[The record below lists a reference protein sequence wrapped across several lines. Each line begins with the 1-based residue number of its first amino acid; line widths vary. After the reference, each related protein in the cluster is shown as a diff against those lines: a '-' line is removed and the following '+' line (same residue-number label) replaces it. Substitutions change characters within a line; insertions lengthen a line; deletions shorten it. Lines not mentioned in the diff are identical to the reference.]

1 MQANELTKHDVL
13 TEQEMA
19 NFVFNS
25 RILKQLERCRK
36 KLNLEKDQMN
46 ILDWGCGRGRA
57 VVWLR
62 EQGYKAFGV
71 DIDLEPVE
79 NCRNLLSSR
88 GVNPD
93 SLIYLI
99 QNNTAKEFPDKHFH
113 FIFSYGVF
121 EHIKDLDQVAAEFK
135 RIMAPEAIGA
145 HFFPAHK
152 HLVETHLRMP
162 FLHWLP
168 KNGLRMICFK
178 STLMLGKGP
187 KWKELQGMTKEQQAQ
202 VYYNYTVSKTFYRS
216 PALLREVF
224 SKVGLNIEFISLD
237 DYGVDEYPVLKALVK
252 IKPLRPFLNWA
263 MRNFGRVG
271 LLITNDEISD

>member
-1 MQANELTKHDVL
+1 MIENAMTKHDVL

-19 NFVFNS
+19 NFVFNP

-62 EQGYKAFGV
+62 EQGYKTFGV
-71 DIDLEPVE
+71 DIDPEPVE

-121 EHIKDLDQVAAEFK
+121 EHIKDLVQVAAEFK

-145 HFFPAHK
+145 HFFPALAAEKQSSNDLHQK
-152 HLVETHLRMP
+152 YIDAWQRPKVERTSRHDQRAA
-162 FLHWLP
+162 
-168 KNGLRMICFK
+168 G
-178 STLMLGKGP
+178 S
-187 KWKELQGMTKEQQAQ
+187 
-202 VYYNYTVSKTFYRS
+202 
-216 PALLREVF
+216 
-224 SKVGLNIEFISLD
+224 
-237 DYGVDEYPVLKALVK
+237 
-252 IKPLRPFLNWA
+252 
-263 MRNFGRVG
+263 G
-271 LLITNDEISD
+271 LLQLYCK

>member
-1 MQANELTKHDVL
+1 MIENAMTKHDVL

-19 NFVFNS
+19 NFVFNPK
-25 RILKQLERCRK
+25 ILKQLERCRK

-71 DIDLEPVE
+71 DIDPEPVE
-79 NCRNLLSSR
+79 NCRNLLSSQ

-113 FIFSYGVF
+113 FIFSYGLF

-135 RIMAPEAIGA
+135 RLMTPGAVGA
-145 HFFPAHK
+145 HFFPSHK

-168 KNGLRMICFK
+168 KNGLRMICIK

-187 KWKELQGMTKEQQAQ
+187 KWKELQGMAKEQQAQ
-202 VYYNYTVSKTFYRS
+202 VYYDYTVNKTFYRK
-216 PALLREVF
+216 PALLRNVF
-224 SKVGLNIEFISLD
+224 KRVSLKVDFIPLH
-237 DYGVDEYPVLKALVK
+237 DYGVDDYPVLRALVK
-252 IKPLRPFLNWA
+252 IKVLRPILNWA

-271 LLITNDEISD
+271 LFITNDEISD

>member
-19 NFVFNS
+19 NFVFNP

-62 EQGYKAFGV
+62 EQGYKTFGV
-71 DIDLEPVE
+71 DIDPEPVE

-135 RIMAPEAIGA
+135 RLMTPGAVGA
-145 HFFPAHK
+145 HFFPSHK
-152 HLVETHLRMP
+152 HLAETHLRMP

-168 KNGLRMICFK
+168 KNGLRMICIK

-202 VYYNYTVSKTFYRS
+202 VYYDYTVDKTFYRK
-216 PALLREVF
+216 PALLRNVF
-224 SKVGLNIEFISLD
+224 KRVGLKIDFIPLH
-237 DYGVDEYPVLKALVK
+237 DYGVDDYPVLRALVK
-252 IKPLRPFLNWA
+252 IKVLRPILNWA